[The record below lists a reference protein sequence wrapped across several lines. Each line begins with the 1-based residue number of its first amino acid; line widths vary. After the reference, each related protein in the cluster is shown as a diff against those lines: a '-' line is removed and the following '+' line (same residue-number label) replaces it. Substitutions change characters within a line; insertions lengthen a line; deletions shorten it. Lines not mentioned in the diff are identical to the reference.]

1 MEKSKT
7 FKGKHITATVEF
19 KTKKPTYKE
28 TLIIGGVIVVLVVLV
43 WWWLK

>member
-19 KTKKPTYKE
+19 KAKKPTYK
-28 TLIIGGVIVVLVVLV
+28 TLIIGGAVVVLVVLV